1 LNILKTIRIGPY
13 EGWILEEMPDKMREL
28 LPFWLV
34 GRRVEDGKEIVSGR
48 VYRWNNYIVK
58 FFGSKWAPQYCFRHS
73 PAWRAAKSYYEL
85 KPILSPCP
93 IALFERKSFFR
104 MYESAIILKY
114 LEGRTLKQVWN
125 NDSSAI
131 EGLPSFF
138 AEMHK
143 RRIFHCDL
151 SINNLL
157 WTENKWALLDLDSID
172 IWKYRRILYSLSYK
186 YYVLYSWKKLYCS
199 LQLDDKLQEVF
210 FKYLDETGLS
220 WNKEST
226 WNIIDH
232 KARKSYKRI
241 KIRGHD

>member
-1 LNILKTIRIGPY
+1 MNIFETIRIGPY

-34 GRRVEDGKEIVSGR
+34 GRRVEDGKEIVPGR

-104 MYESAIILKY
+104 MYESAIIVKY

-131 EGLPSFF
+131 EGLPTFF

-143 RRIFHCDL
+143 QHIFHCDL
-151 SINNLL
+151 SIDNLL
-157 WTENKWALLDLDSID
+157 WTENQWALIDLDSIGV
-172 IWKYRRILYSLSYK
+172 WKYRRILYFLSYR
-186 YYVLYSWKKLYCS
+186 YYVLYSWKKLYRS
-199 LQLDDKLQEVF
+199 LQFDDKLQEVF
-210 FKYLDETGLS
+210 YKYVDETGLS

-226 WNIIDH
+226 WNIIDR
-232 KARKSYKRI
+232 KARKGYRRI
-241 KIRGHD
+241 KIHGHD